1 MDAQRT
7 EVQTD
12 GPVLTDEDHRC
23 IMATHDD
30 VPQTLSE
37 MQGDVIFV
45 NIWASWCPP
54 CIAEMPTIE
63 MLYSELKNH
72 ENIQFLLLSMVEEQ
86 ERAKQFMEKRVFMVT
101 SHFHVSYVHLSIHTI
116 LRQ

>member
-1 MDAQRT
+1 MRSVILFSDATCLHSPIIGPMHRALLWT
-7 EVQTD
+7 GVWDAKPKEVQTD
-12 GPVLTDEDHRC
+12 GPFLTDEDYRF

-63 MLYSELKNH
+63 TLYSE
-72 ENIQFLLLSMVEEQ
+72 
-86 ERAKQFMEKRVFMVT
+86 
-101 SHFHVSYVHLSIHTI
+101 
-116 LRQ
+116 